1 MKYRAVVMKIF
12 YTCFLLLTG
21 MMCINAQESAEP
33 LAPNKAKLS
42 TATRGF
48 TLHLGASAN
57 YYQGESSRSFGSFE
71 TDRLSWQINGM
82 LGYGFNKN
90 NANRSNI
97 LGVFGSS
104 GYTTKGI
111 LNQMLIDQAIVVTDL
126 TSSKYYGFYQL
137 EAGVL
142 IGEILRLS
150 TGLGVQHYATTSKAD
165 EQLYYMSSTA
175 GLSFAVDSSVNW
187 VFDVNFMHGRDFN
200 NTVIRFSTGLN
211 IAF

>member
-21 MMCINAQESAEP
+21 MMCINAQESPEP

-48 TLHLGASAN
+48 TL
-57 YYQGESSRSFGSFE
+57 RFGSFE

>member
-1 MKYRAVVMKIF
+1 MKYRTVVIKYF
-12 YTCFLLLTG
+12 LACLLLLTG
-21 MMCINAQESAEP
+21 ITYSNAQKPSEP
-33 LAPNKAKLS
+33 VASNKAKPS

-48 TLHLGASAN
+48 TLHLGPSVN
-57 YYQGESSRSFGSFE
+57 YYQGESTRSFDSFD
-71 TDRLSWQINGM
+71 TDRLGWQVNGL

-97 LGVFGSS
+97 LGVFGSG
-104 GYTTKGI
+104 GYTTQSV
-111 LNQMLIDQAIVVTDL
+111 LNQMLTDQAIVVADL
-126 TSSKYYGFYQL
+126 KTSKYYNFYSL
-137 EAGVL
+137 EAGML

-150 TGLGVQHYATTSKAD
+150 TGVGIQQYATTSTGD

-175 GLSFAVDSSVNW
+175 GFSFAIGSSVNW

-200 NTVIRFSTGLN
+200 NTVIRASTGLS